1 MKPLFFALLFCSLCV
16 VSPACADGKKDAP
29 KEAVKWRT
37 LDQGLAEAKKSGKK
51 ILLDVFTDWCVW
63 CKRLDQ
69 NVYSDP
75 SVSSYMEKYFVPVKL
90 NAESETK
97 VHYKDSTYTS
107 AAFAQGL
114 GVTGYPTIYFLD
126 ASGEPID
133 RLGGYVEAA
142 KFLPIIRFIG
152 EDYFK
157 KMSWEDFQKS
167 PAGTPAGR

>member
-1 MKPLFFALLFCSLCV
+1 MKSSFVLFAFLVLSV
-16 VSPACADGKKDAP
+16 VSSACADGKKDST
-29 KEAVKWRT
+29 KQEVKWRT
-37 LDQGLAEAKKSGKK
+37 FDAGMTEAKQTGKK
-51 ILLDVFTDWCVW
+51 VLLDIYTDWCVW

-75 SVSSYMEKYFVPVKL
+75 AVASYMTKYFVPVKL
-90 NAESETK
+90 NAESDAK

-114 GVTGYPTIYFLD
+114 GVTGYPTILFLD
-126 ASGEPID
+126 TKGDPID
-133 RLGGYVEAA
+133 RLGGYVEAP

-167 PAGTPAGR
+167 PASAPVQK